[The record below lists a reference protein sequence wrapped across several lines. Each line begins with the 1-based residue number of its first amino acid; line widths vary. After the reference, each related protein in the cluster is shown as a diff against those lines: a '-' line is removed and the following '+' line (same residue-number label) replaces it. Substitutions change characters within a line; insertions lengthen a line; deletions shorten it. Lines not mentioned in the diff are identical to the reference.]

1 MQGAF
6 AQGPGL
12 DAATR
17 HAAAGAAEQAG
28 RDGQAA
34 LLLAEREAV
43 VAQQGQHH
51 RQHAQRQPAQ
61 QARSA
66 RPTERAGH
74 ARVQVTGVA
83 ERLAATALEGVIHH
97 RPWHGLE
104 QHADGG
110 DRQRPAPVG

>member
-17 HAAAGAAEQAG
+17 HAAAGAAAQAG
-28 RDGQAA
+28 RAGQAA

-51 RQHAQRQPAQ
+51 RQHAQRQLALALLQ
-61 QARSA
+61 QQIGHIEE
-66 RPTERAGH
+66 ERAAVGMRL
-74 ARVQVTGVA
+74 ALVQVAVVQLRG
-83 ERLAATALEGVIHH
+83 RPLAQAAGN
-97 RPWHGLE
+97 G
-104 QHADGG
+104 
-110 DRQRPAPVG
+110 